1 MIIGYWVSFEREL
14 CIEWDDAYKPLE
26 KEILDMLD
34 GYYLEW
40 HSTEE
45 IEDPNYRAYVEDSC
59 CEEFM
64 MERLSETYNMWE
76 SWWVEGDED
85 EDEDRNEIPPDKTDN
100 PGYISYRRALELLNN
115 VINYCCDNGNVEL
128 EVVRRDLDAIGF
140 TNDELKWLGHDWIV
154 EEEN

>member
-1 MIIGYWVSFEREL
+1 MITKYYVNCFEREL
-14 CIEWDDAYKPLE
+14 CIKWDDAYKYLE

-34 GYYLEW
+34 GYYCEW

-45 IEDPNYRAYVEDSC
+45 IADPDYKAYVENSC

-85 EDEDRNEIPPDKTDN
+85 EDGNEIIPDKTN
-100 PGYISYRRALELLNN
+100 NSGYITYRRAIELLQNA
-115 VINYCCDNGNVEL
+115 IDFCTDNGNVEL
-128 EVVRRDLDAIGF
+128 EIVRRDVYAIGF
-140 TNDELKWLGHDWIV
+140 SDDEIKWLGYDWIL
-154 EEEN
+154 EEDE

>member
-1 MIIGYWVSFEREL
+1 MVIRYYVNCFEREL

-34 GYYLEW
+34 GYYFEW

-45 IEDPNYRAYVEDSC
+45 IEDPEYRAYVEDSC

-64 MERLSETYNMWE
+64 MERLSETYNMWS

-85 EDEDRNEIPPDKTDN
+85 ENGNEIPSDKINN
-100 PGYISYRRALELLNN
+100 PGHILYKRALEHLNHT
-115 VINYCCDNGNVEL
+115 INYCADNGNVEL
-128 EVVRRDLDAIGF
+128 AIVRRDLDAIGF
-140 TNDELKWLGHDWIV
+140 TNDELKWLGHDWIT
-154 EEEN
+154 E